1 MQTFIYLVRHGDSP
15 KKEEN
20 ERTRGLTEKGKRDA
34 KRITE
39 LLKEE
44 EIEVFASSPYSRA
57 ILTIQ
62 ELAKLSGKQVL
73 PFEDLKERVFSGEDM
88 RLSDEELFPLLERSF
103 ADPDYALPRGE
114 SNKDSQERAIRVLK
128 DILTSCKGRK
138 VAIGTHGAV
147 MTLMMAYFDRRYNL
161 DFLHKLSK
169 PDVYRMTFEG
179 EKLVDVIRLWEA
191 D

>member
-20 ERTRGLTEKGKRDA
+20 ERTRGLTEKGQVDA

-62 ELAKLSGKQVL
+62 ELAELSGKRVL
-73 PFEDLKERVFSGEDM
+73 LFEDLKERVFSGGDK
-88 RLSDEELFPLLERSF
+88 RLSDEELFSLLEKSF
-103 ADPDYALPRGE
+103 EDPDYSLPGGE
-114 SNKDSQERAIRVLK
+114 SNKDCQERAIRVLK
-128 DILTSCKGRK
+128 EILASCIGRK

-147 MTLMMAYFDRRYNL
+147 MTLMMAYFDSRYNL
-161 DFLHKLSK
+161 DFLYKLSK

-179 EKLVDVIRLWEA
+179 EKLAMVNRLWGS
-191 D
+191 

>member
-15 KKEEN
+15 KKEKN
-20 ERTRGLTEKGKRDA
+20 ERARGLSEKGKRDA
-34 KRITE
+34 KQITE

-44 EIEVFASSPYSRA
+44 EIEIFASSPYSRA

-62 ELAKLSGKQVL
+62 KLAELCGKEVL
-73 PFEDLKERVFSGEDM
+73 PFEDLKERVFSGGDM
-88 RLSDEELFPLLERSF
+88 RLSDEELFPLLEKSF
-103 ADPDYALPRGE
+103 ADPDYVLPGAE
-114 SNKDSQERAIRVLK
+114 SNKDCQERAIRVLK
-128 DILTSCKGRK
+128 EILANCQGRK

-147 MTLMMAYFDRRYNL
+147 MTLMMGYFDSRYNL

-169 PDVYRMTFEG
+169 PDVYRLTFDG
-179 EKLVDVIRLWEA
+179 EKLMEVIRLWEA